1 MALIGKELKEP
12 SDTFTGVGTSKQME
26 AFRLDTHEYANL
38 KQIINTIEAPK
49 NHPLYPGANIDQ
61 AIRIYLK
68 SDHYKKNSAIVKENG
83 PLSKN
88 SQIAR
93 DEIYLKLKT
102 INSEF
107 INAGQLQWINSQGTD
122 KIQLQFDK
130 KRTIVEEYL
139 NNIKA
144 LSPD

>member
-1 MALIGKELKEP
+1 MWIISSFFSIFIIFDISDEDLGEPQFLHAINIHAEIIPDLLEPLLILYC
-12 SDTFTGVGTSKQME
+12 D
-26 AFRLDTHEYANL
+26 
-38 KQIINTIEAPK
+38 II
-49 NHPLYPGANIDQ
+49 LYIPQLSLLIFFDIPDLLQ
-61 AIRIYLK
+61 F
-68 SDHYKKNSAIVKENG
+68 SVIV
-83 PLSKN
+83 
-88 SQIAR
+88 
-93 DEIYLKLKT
+93 LKT